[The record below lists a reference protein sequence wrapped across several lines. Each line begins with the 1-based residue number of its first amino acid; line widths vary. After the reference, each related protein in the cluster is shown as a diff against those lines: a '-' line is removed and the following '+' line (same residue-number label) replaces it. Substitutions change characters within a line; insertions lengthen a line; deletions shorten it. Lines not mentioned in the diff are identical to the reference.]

1 MRTQRNSWAVQFQ
14 ESFLLSD
21 SNYMD
26 LSSLTIGG
34 YKEVQYLWTK
44 SGLFPI
50 YTIKGDINCHIQFW
64 EVTRLVESFKNINRK
79 KCIHVACVCVYVCVC
94 VCVRSVV
101 SDSLQPHELQPTRLL
116 CPWNFPS
123 KNTGLD
129 LPFPAPGD
137 LPDPGI
143 ELTSL
148 AFPGRFFTT
157 SAIWEALM

>member
-1 MRTQRNSWAVQFQ
+1 M
-14 ESFLLSD
+14 SD

-26 LSSLTIGG
+26 LSSLTLGG

-50 YTIKGDINCHIQFW
+50 YTRKGDINCHIQFW
-64 EVTRLVESFKNINRK
+64 KVTRLVESFKKVNRK
-79 KCIHVACVCVYVCVC
+79 KCIHVACVCMCVC
-94 VCVRSVV
+94 AVV
-101 SDSLQPHELQPTRLL
+101 SDPLWPHELQPTRLL
-116 CPWNFPS
+116 CPWNFPG

-129 LPFPAPGD
+129 LPFPAPGHF
-137 LPDPGI
+137 PDPGI

-148 AFPGRFFTT
+148 AFPSRFFTT